1 MLSRPVSRAYS
12 KNRLL
17 LGESLKI
24 SLTLVKEEF
33 PGKLEFE
40 VAYDYATD
48 LCHCLSE
55 KINENQKVQEWPLF
69 SRII

>member
-1 MLSRPVSRAYS
+1 MPTILLNKSNKIIGFMLSRPVSRAYS

-40 VAYDYATD
+40 VA
-48 LCHCLSE
+48 
-55 KINENQKVQEWPLF
+55 
-69 SRII
+69 